1 MLKDGDIKE
10 EKGKENQ
17 KRKKK
22 YIKKQELIQNDREV
36 FGRIRSWKDKTLEE
50 AV

>member
-22 YIKKQELIQNDREV
+22 IHQKIGVNIE
-36 FGRIRSWKDKTLEE
+36 
-50 AV
+50 